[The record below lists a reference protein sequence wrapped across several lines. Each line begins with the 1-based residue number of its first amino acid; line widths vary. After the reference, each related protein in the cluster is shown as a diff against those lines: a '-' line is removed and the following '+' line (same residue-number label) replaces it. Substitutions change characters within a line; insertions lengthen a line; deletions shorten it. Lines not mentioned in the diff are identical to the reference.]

1 MADDKSKQDGRDRA
15 KVSSTEQYEV
25 RYFAEK
31 HGISADEARDIIKG
45 AGNSREK
52 ADAAASRASK

>member
-1 MADDKSKQDGRDRA
+1 MADNKNLSGEPDRSR
-15 KVSSTEQYEV
+15 VSGTEQYEV

-31 HGISADEARDIIKG
+31 HKISMERARDIIRE

-52 ADAAASRASK
+52 ADQIASRH

>member
-1 MADDKSKQDGRDRA
+1 MADDKAQQDGRDRA

-25 RYFAEK
+25 QYFADK
-31 HGISADEARDIIKG
+31 HGISNDEARDIIKE

-52 ADAAASRASK
+52 ADAAASQASK